1 MTYLWIFLVIAIAL
15 APLTHFIPSKR
26 QRAVARMREHAAI
39 NGLFVEFRRAPGAA
53 QSDQVRTLYYGK
65 RLPPTRGQER
75 PTHAWLHRS
84 DEWKGLNHRLEAPL
98 AFRVLPNQIA
108 AASIDEASCGVYWQ
122 EEGGIDEVEL
132 IVDALKAWAA
142 NLASNLP

>member
-53 QSDQVRTLYYGK
+53 QSDQARTLYYGM
-65 RLPPTRGQER
+65 RLPPTRGEER
-75 PTHAWLHRS
+75 PTHAWLHKS
-84 DEWKGLNHRLEAPL
+84 EEWKGLNHRLEAPP
-98 AFRVLPNQIA
+98 AFRVLPTQIT

-122 EEGGIDEVEL
+122 EEGDIDEVEL

-142 NLASNLP
+142 NPALNLP